1 MLASVTHITHFMA
14 MSISLWM
21 AFYLFARGF
30 PSRITLRAVL
40 ALLAIAVFF
49 LDTYNHFQIP
59 QTTTNTLRA
68 ALLVIGLNCWYSV
81 TYALLPHE
89 TQTRYHWMEISV
101 YLLGAASVILLIT
114 SDEGAVRDVNTL
126 YTARLKGTFSDIL
139 YGATQIIATIGVI
152 FNLSIQER
160 TRRALEGKYYFA
172 ASMFLALALVYGI
185 LSLTAK
191 APFPRV
197 IEDGLV
203 FGGIFL
209 LGVSVARHQSLIERR
224 TIWQDF
230 PIAMLG
236 MISIVTF
243 YMVVCFWIGISEN
256 LLGTVAALVI
266 VSHSMYDL
274 GREAVER
281 WRRLEEDRFRRKPK
295 IAGVETLA
303 SHLDEQ
309 LALLLQTLNSASGVI
324 AVRQAGKLVVS
335 ASRNSLPLDSETPDL
350 PASGESIFRTKNRM
364 PGIVWASLAYEGM
377 ESIALVG
384 IGPSTTKLE
393 YSSGDLELLEEFTDQ
408 VGTLISI
415 SKTYN
420 NEIQPAI
427 NRVTESLTPTLEA
440 DWVKL
445 VDEGLRRFADYVS
458 LGRSPLA
465 DRVSANGESHIER
478 GKHVQNILREAIQS
492 LRPEG
497 ERPPEPLPRE
507 WYNHVVLHDAYI
519 KGVPNREVMARLYVS
534 EGTFHR
540 IRRHAVRGVARY
552 LIEKRNWD
560 NNSF

>member
-1 MLASVTHITHFMA
+1 MLASVTHITHFLA
-14 MSISLWM
+14 MTISLWM

-30 PSRITLRAVL
+30 PNRITLRAVL
-40 ALLAIAVFF
+40 ALLAIAIFF
-49 LDTYNHFQIP
+49 LDTYNYFLIP
-59 QTTTNTLRA
+59 QSNTNMLRA
-68 ALLVIGLNCWYSV
+68 ALLVIGLNCWYSA
-81 TYALLPHE
+81 TFALLPSE
-89 TQTRYHWMEISV
+89 TQAGYRWMELSV
-101 YLLGAASVILLIT
+101 YLLGAVSVLLLVT
-114 SDEGAVRDVNTL
+114 SIEGAALDANTI
-126 YTARLKGTFSDIL
+126 YTARLKGSFSHIL
-139 YGATQIIATIGVI
+139 YGATQVITSVGVI
-152 FNLSIQER
+152 FNLWIQER
-160 TRRALEGKYYFA
+160 ARRTIEGRYYFA
-172 ASMFLALALVYGI
+172 ASMFLALALLYGI
-185 LSLTAK
+185 LSLTVE

-209 LGVSVARHQSLIERR
+209 LGVTVARHQSLVERR

-230 PIAMLG
+230 PISMFG
-236 MISIVTF
+236 MGGIVAF
-243 YMVVCFWIGISEN
+243 YMGIAFWFRISDR
-256 LLGTVAALVI
+256 LLGNIAALVI
-266 VSHSMYDL
+266 LSHSMYDL

-281 WRRLEEDRFRRKPK
+281 WRRLEENRFRRKPQ
-295 IAGVETLA
+295 IPGVETLA

-309 LALLLQTLNSASGVI
+309 LVLLLQALNTASGLI
-324 AVRQAGKLVVS
+324 AIRQAGNLVTA
-335 ASRNSLPLDSETPDL
+335 ASRSSLPLDSAVPNL
-350 PASGESIFRTKNRM
+350 PASDENVFRTNNLI
-364 PGIVWASLAYEGM
+364 PGIDWVSLAYEGM
-377 ESIALVG
+377 ESIVLVG
-384 IGPSTTKLE
+384 VGPSNAKLE
-393 YSSGDLELLEEFTDQ
+393 YSSGDLELLEEFGEQ
-408 VGTLISI
+408 IGTLISI